1 MTSLLSVLP
10 SKQDLARPWSLLFL
24 FLFLLIAM
32 PTTTR
37 AQRGD
42 GSETLC
48 PPGSGNY
55 APPDPCACDVD
66 GLVEVLNEGESMTH
80 VTGAIG
86 CSEEWEGSLFCYVQY
101 DCFAVGVEMT
111 GGGVKWRYCEENE
124 PEPVECQL
132 CPPATASS
140 DTSPLPCTTCPIM
153 TYANDDEGAT
163 LCAECPDD
171 APWAEEGAASLEE
184 CKEKPPSFMMAFD
197 SIACENVAR
206 MVGRWDPVER
216 TASGRWWYRHED
228 RRGEDGGLKS
238 LYWDPDASGGS
249 WYFNFCEG
257 WSIFEMF
264 TSPDLYDS
272 ASSSFDCVSCEDGGY
287 AKVGSKSAAEC
298 VPDNL
303 KLYAYD
309 YSGVLIKT
317 IDTPSGIVNGMAMKP
332 GLCPELTSLLPPA
345 AASTVERIHMPVML
359 RDRYGDAMP
368 DSFDAASVA
377 SDIFVSARG
386 EVQSVDESLALPHT
400 VQGVIEVDGGG
411 LQAAAFSTHN
421 IGLKKQDVNS
431 FKETS
436 LDLTLTPMDRFEN
449 VVVVATDV
457 TVSINGG
464 EPIQL
469 TSPLFTHS
477 HVIPARYSGDLV
489 VSFKLDGEDVANS
502 PVTISVAPNDTLYVV
517 GGVFSVLLILG
528 LAGFYYYKQASQ
540 NKLVAEKNMLEEEVR
555 RKKHSED
562 ELKVMVEALQSVSK
576 ERQDELKEVM
586 IDSMELKIDKLLGK
600 GGFGVVNLG
609 TYRSIKVAVKQL
621 LTVNEENVL
630 RFRHE
635 CFLMKNLSHPNVV
648 KLVGVCWS
656 EELFACC
663 LEFAENGSLEDWL
676 RRTVGGKTY
685 KKPQKKVL
693 GMTGAMTEAE
703 TVAKGFDSEGLY
715 DEAKHTETDKTK
727 LEECNVLIDKC
738 RIEVTGHGG
747 GVEEG
752 WEKVLEEDGA
762 ELGEGVNAWQRY
774 DKGARQ
780 GLGIA
785 HVVIDAAPSCVMAR
799 FMDERNDGTSKHTKT
814 FERSFTAGVY
824 YTLVPV
830 KIPTISDRDSL
841 FGKGLG
847 FISKIAAHEAN
858 KFNAAPLV
866 QLKKDVRRLLE
877 EHKVGPLPSLASVVY
892 HGFDHDKKY
901 NPAEHTDVDR
911 AKKEEA
917 EKLLHDW
924 WMQRMNPKMSWTEML
939 KEDGSRMDHGLSGY
953 HKYDKDTHEG
963 MAMAHG
969 FRHNGATNDVEEE
982 EAGWKESVIHR
993 DLKPDNMLLT
1003 RDWTLKLT
1011 DFGEARAQNM
1021 GGTMTSVGTPIYI
1034 APEVMRADHYD
1045 EKADTWSYGL
1055 CLVAMIRAE
1064 RTLEQFFYQSLR
1076 KHKKR
1081 RTTKGLG
1088 MGQMTKYYY
1097 SEGWRPILPLAF
1109 VKAYPKLH
1117 TLIQECWRV
1126 RRKER
1131 PNFDQIVSR
1140 LQGDIG
1146 DEIKRKEEPQV
1157 TLYSKEDDLIYR
1169 NRIGKED
1176 EIEDSDGEDGGGM
1189 ETGKVATGR
1198 LKKQHEKAMKEVMEQ
1213 LVAEKKRAAALVE
1226 KHKEEIGAL
1235 EAKLG
1240 AGGGGGGDN

>member
-1 MTSLLSVLP
+1 
-10 SKQDLARPWSLLFL
+10 
-24 FLFLLIAM
+24 M

-37 AQRGD
+37 AQWDD
-42 GSETLC
+42 GAETLC

-55 APPDPCACDVD
+55 APPCACDVIGWVD
-66 GLVEVLNEGESMTH
+66 GESMTH

-86 CSEEWEGSLFCYVQY
+86 CSEELEGSLFCYVQY
-101 DCFAVGVEMT
+101 DCNAVGVEMT
-111 GGGVKWRYCEENE
+111 GVGVKWRYCEENE
-124 PEPVECQL
+124 PEPVECQP
-132 CPPATASS
+132 CPPGTASS
-140 DTSPLPCTTCPIM
+140 DTSALPCTTCPIM
-153 TYANDDEGAT
+153 TYANVDEGAT

-171 APWAEEGAASLEE
+171 TPWTEEGATSLEE
-184 CKEKPPSFMMAFD
+184 CEEKPPSFMMAFD

-228 RRGEDGGLKS
+228 WRGEDGGLKS
-238 LYWDPDASGGS
+238 LYWDPDASGVGEVPSRWMFDSEEPSLTASRDLVRVDGSSYGYKSSLAFLPPKGS
-249 WYFNFCEG
+249 WNFYCEALVLG
-257 WSIFEMF
+257 TIWLVTDVNFEMF
-264 TSPDLYDS
+264 TSPDLYNS
-272 ASSSFDCVSCEDGGY
+272 ASSSFDCVSCEDGGH
-287 AKVGSKSAAEC
+287 APVGSTSASEC
-298 VPDNL
+298 LYNL

-309 YSGVLIKT
+309 YSGALIKT
-317 IDTPSGIVNGMAMKP
+317 IDTPSGIVKGMAIKP

-377 SDIFVSARG
+377 SDIFASARG

-400 VQGVIEVDGGG
+400 VGGIVEVGESGGG
-411 LQAAAFSTHN
+411 LQAVFEVTFSGEWVFELSAPALVSEVVLEVEPGPTAAASCRTTFPPSVAAGKTFVATLTTYDVHDNPTRHTEDEFKATAGEEDSSTFARDDVTPADPEAAFSTHN

-449 VVVVATDV
+449 VVVDATDV

-502 PVTISVAPNDTLYVV
+502 PVTISVAPTDTLYVV
-517 GGVFSVLLILG
+517 GVVFSVLLILG
-528 LAGFYYYKQASQ
+528 LAWFYYYKQASQ

-586 IDSMELKIDKLLGK
+586 IDSMELQIDKLLGK

-609 TYRSIKVAVKQL
+609 NYRGIKVAVKQL

-648 KLVGVCWS
+648 QLVGVCWS

-676 RRTVGGKTY
+676 RQTAGGKVY
-685 KKPQKKVL
+685 RR
-693 GMTGAMTEAE
+693 
-703 TVAKGFDSEGLY
+703 AKTPVIGKRKLKDEG
-715 DEAKHTETDKTK
+715 
-727 LEECNVLIDKC
+727 
-738 RIEVTGHGG
+738 
-747 GVEEG
+747 
-752 WEKVLEEDGA
+752 
-762 ELGEGVNAWQRY
+762 
-774 DKGARQ
+774 
-780 GLGIA
+780 
-785 HVVIDAAPSCVMAR
+785 
-799 FMDERNDGTSKHTKT
+799 
-814 FERSFTAGVY
+814 
-824 YTLVPV
+824 
-830 KIPTISDRDSL
+830 
-841 FGKGLG
+841 
-847 FISKIAAHEAN
+847 
-858 KFNAAPLV
+858 
-866 QLKKDVRRLLE
+866 
-877 EHKVGPLPSLASVVY
+877 PSLADVTFK
-892 HGFDHDKKY
+892 GFNHNGEYDE
-901 NPAEHTDVDR
+901 AEHTDTDR
-911 AKKEEA
+911 AKKEEG
-917 EKLLHDW
+917 EKLLHHW
-924 WMQRMNPKMSWTEML
+924 WMQRMNPKMGWTEML
-939 KEDGSRMDHGLSGY
+939 NEDGSRLDHGMSGY
-953 HKYDKDTHEG
+953 HVYDKESKFG
-963 MAMAHG
+963 NAMAHCYVNATPAQVAGCFSDRRENASSRMEFLDTTYTTETGVVQIPIPVPTISDRESLFRGSKFWSQDNSFVYVAYTIEDERRPVEGGKVRIEALTCTVVREAPGTEGEGSECWRMTRFNFKFGVGLG
-969 FRHNGATNDVEEE
+969 FINSLTATKTAELIVAPIEQLKLDVERLLKEYKPPEHRVEELELTWKGGLWRMALEAALGVQYLHHHRYWSDGGKRHNGATNEVEEE

-1045 EKADTWSYGL
+1045 AKADTWSFGL

-1064 RTLEQFFYQSLR
+1064 RTLEQFFYQ
-1076 KHKKR
+1076 
-1081 RTTKGLG
+1081 
-1088 MGQMTKYYY
+1088 
-1097 SEGWRPILPLAF
+1097 
-1109 VKAYPKLH
+1109 
-1117 TLIQECWRV
+1117 
-1126 RRKER
+1126 
-1131 PNFDQIVSR
+1131 
-1140 LQGDIG
+1140 
-1146 DEIKRKEEPQV
+1146 
-1157 TLYSKEDDLIYR
+1157 
-1169 NRIGKED
+1169 
-1176 EIEDSDGEDGGGM
+1176 
-1189 ETGKVATGR
+1189 
-1198 LKKQHEKAMKEVMEQ
+1198 
-1213 LVAEKKRAAALVE
+1213 
-1226 KHKEEIGAL
+1226 
-1235 EAKLG
+1235 
-1240 AGGGGGGDN
+1240 

>member
-1 MTSLLSVLP
+1 
-10 SKQDLARPWSLLFL
+10 
-24 FLFLLIAM
+24 M

-37 AQRGD
+37 AQWDD
-42 GSETLC
+42 GAETLC

-55 APPDPCACDVD
+55 APPCACDVIGWVD
-66 GLVEVLNEGESMTH
+66 GESMTH

-86 CSEEWEGSLFCYVQY
+86 CSEELEGSLFCYVQY
-101 DCFAVGVEMT
+101 DCNAVGVEMT
-111 GGGVKWRYCEENE
+111 GVGVKWRYCEENE
-124 PEPVECQL
+124 PEPVECQP
-132 CPPATASS
+132 CPPGTASS
-140 DTSPLPCTTCPIM
+140 DTSALPCTTCPIM
-153 TYANDDEGAT
+153 TYANVDEGAT

-171 APWAEEGAASLEE
+171 TPWTEEGATSLEE
-184 CKEKPPSFMMAFD
+184 CEEKPPSFMMAFD

-228 RRGEDGGLKS
+228 WRGEDGGLKS
-238 LYWDPDASGGS
+238 LYWDPDASGVGEVPSRWMFDSEEPSLTASRDLVRVDGSSYGYKSSLAFLPPKGS
-249 WYFNFCEG
+249 WNFYCEALVLG
-257 WSIFEMF
+257 TIWLVTDVNFEMF
-264 TSPDLYDS
+264 TSPDLYNS
-272 ASSSFDCVSCEDGGY
+272 ASSSFDCVSCEDGGH
-287 AKVGSKSAAEC
+287 APVGSTSASEC
-298 VPDNL
+298 LYNL

-309 YSGVLIKT
+309 YSGALIKT
-317 IDTPSGIVNGMAMKP
+317 IDTPSGIVKGMAIKP

-377 SDIFVSARG
+377 SDIFASARG

-400 VQGVIEVDGGG
+400 VGGIVEVGESGGG

-449 VVVVATDV
+449 VVVDATDV

-502 PVTISVAPNDTLYVV
+502 PVTISVAPTDTLYVV
-517 GGVFSVLLILG
+517 GVVFSVLLILG
-528 LAGFYYYKQASQ
+528 LAWFYYYKQASQ

-586 IDSMELKIDKLLGK
+586 IDSMELQIDKLLGK

-609 TYRSIKVAVKQL
+609 NYRGIKVAVKQL

-648 KLVGVCWS
+648 QLVGVCWS

-676 RRTVGGKTY
+676 RQTAGGKVY
-685 KKPQKKVL
+685 RR
-693 GMTGAMTEAE
+693 
-703 TVAKGFDSEGLY
+703 AKTPVIGKRKLKDEG
-715 DEAKHTETDKTK
+715 
-727 LEECNVLIDKC
+727 
-738 RIEVTGHGG
+738 
-747 GVEEG
+747 
-752 WEKVLEEDGA
+752 
-762 ELGEGVNAWQRY
+762 
-774 DKGARQ
+774 
-780 GLGIA
+780 
-785 HVVIDAAPSCVMAR
+785 
-799 FMDERNDGTSKHTKT
+799 
-814 FERSFTAGVY
+814 
-824 YTLVPV
+824 
-830 KIPTISDRDSL
+830 
-841 FGKGLG
+841 
-847 FISKIAAHEAN
+847 
-858 KFNAAPLV
+858 
-866 QLKKDVRRLLE
+866 
-877 EHKVGPLPSLASVVY
+877 PSLADVTFK
-892 HGFDHDKKY
+892 GFNHNGD
-901 NPAEHTDVDR
+901 
-911 AKKEEA
+911 
-917 EKLLHDW
+917 
-924 WMQRMNPKMSWTEML
+924 
-939 KEDGSRMDHGLSGY
+939 DGG
-953 HKYDKDTHEG
+953 K
-963 MAMAHG
+963 
-969 FRHNGATNDVEEE
+969 RHNGATNEVEEE

-1045 EKADTWSYGL
+1045 AKADTWSFGL

-1064 RTLEQFFYQSLR
+1064 RTLEQFFYQ
-1076 KHKKR
+1076 
-1081 RTTKGLG
+1081 
-1088 MGQMTKYYY
+1088 
-1097 SEGWRPILPLAF
+1097 
-1109 VKAYPKLH
+1109 
-1117 TLIQECWRV
+1117 
-1126 RRKER
+1126 
-1131 PNFDQIVSR
+1131 
-1140 LQGDIG
+1140 
-1146 DEIKRKEEPQV
+1146 
-1157 TLYSKEDDLIYR
+1157 
-1169 NRIGKED
+1169 
-1176 EIEDSDGEDGGGM
+1176 
-1189 ETGKVATGR
+1189 
-1198 LKKQHEKAMKEVMEQ
+1198 
-1213 LVAEKKRAAALVE
+1213 
-1226 KHKEEIGAL
+1226 
-1235 EAKLG
+1235 
-1240 AGGGGGGDN
+1240 